1 MRYETVYEG
10 WKADPEG
17 FWLEAAAAIDW
28 DRPPSRALEDSRA
41 PIYGWF
47 ADGQCNACWNAVD
60 RHVAVSYTHL
70 TLPTKA

>member
-1 MRYETVYEG
+1 MAVACLDLGEHSMRYKTVYEG

-41 PIYGWF
+41 PI
-47 ADGQCNACWNAVD
+47 
-60 RHVAVSYTHL
+60 
-70 TLPTKA
+70 